1 MSHGGARPGAGRKP
15 GSKSKRTQKVAKAA
29 VKSGIS
35 PLEYML
41 QVMRNSRADTKR
53 RDDMA
58 KAAAPFVHPRLAT
71 MAHTG
76 PNGGPI
82 QTVDLSKLS
91 DDQLAALEP
100 VLASLAA
107 AGGVA
112 GPGQGGAQEA

>member
-1 MSHGGARPGAGRKP
+1 MPRGGKRPGAGRKM
-15 GSKSKRTQKVAKAA
+15 GSKSKRLAEITDG
-29 VKSGIS
+29 SLGRGIT
-35 PLEYML
+35 PLQYML

-58 KAAAPFVHPRLAT
+58 KAAAPFIHPRLAT

-76 PNGGPI
+76 PGGGPI

-91 DDQLAALEP
+91 DDQLAAIEP

-107 AGGVA
+107 AGGAA
-112 GPGQGGAQEA
+112 GSGESGA